1 MRLSGVNKDKFF
13 LDHIFDEIEFLNAYF
28 SDLELDDLKKDPV
41 LQKACLKS
49 LENIGE
55 AVKNISNQYKD
66 ENPEIEWRK
75 IAGLRDKLI
84 HHYFSVDWDLVW
96 DVLENKIPELEKNLK
111 K

>member
-1 MRLSGVNKDKFF
+1 M
-13 LDHIFDEIEFLNAYF
+13 
-28 SDLELDDLKKDPV
+28 
-41 LQKACLKS
+41 QKACLKS